1 MPSIIPFLNKINKF
15 FLNPLIVLMFT
26 VATLIFFIGIFQ
38 MILNTESEEG
48 RDKGRKNIMY
58 GLIGMFIMISVYG
71 IVRLVMA
78 TFGIDPT
85 GYIF

>member
-1 MPSIIPFLNKINKF
+1 MGASHYINKINGAI
-15 FLNPLIVLMFT
+15 LNPLILFLFV
-26 VATLIFFIGIFQ
+26 VATLVFFIGIFQ

-58 GLIGMFIMISVYG
+58 GLIGMFIMMSVYG

-78 TFGIDPT
+78 TFEIDPT